1 MLANFFEKTKPI
13 NSIVVGLV
21 FCLFYFMSSF
31 FLETSVFT
39 DGRIALGLAF
49 FVSNFAFLLLSGVVI
64 IGNKISNN
72 NLFAPFFMVLMY
84 ALFPKALVYNETIY
98 ILLLFVLLYRRF
110 SSLSNNI
117 NSIGKLLDSG
127 LFIGVMFLFF
137 NWTIL
142 YLVLVYVAL
151 FLFREVTIR
160 KLIIPIVG
168 VIVPVL
174 FYYTYCLIIED
185 VSTFYKLFEFNFI
198 DFDEQFYEDNL
209 FQVITL
215 LVLVFLSI
223 LFKLPKML
231 SVSTV
236 EKQHY
241 TITLFSLIIG
251 VLLFNLSSN
260 KNGSEVLYAFIPIS
274 IVIGQ
279 FMDVISKKWLKELVF
294 ISFIILSLIKLF
306 TS

>member
-31 FLETSVFT
+31 LSEKSAFT
-39 DGRIALGLAF
+39 DGGVGLGFTF
-49 FVSNFAFLLLSGVVI
+49 FISNFAFLLLSGVVI
-64 IGNKISNN
+64 IGNKISND

-84 ALFPKALVYNETIY
+84 ALFPKALEYNDTIY
-98 ILLLFVLLYRRF
+98 VLLLFVLLYRRF
-110 SSLSNNI
+110 SSLSNKT

-142 YLVLVYVAL
+142 YLLLVYVAL

-168 VIVPVL
+168 AIVPVL

-185 VSTFYKLFEFNFI
+185 FSTFYSLFEFNFI
-198 DFDEQFYEDNL
+198 GFDEQFYEANL
-209 FQVITL
+209 FQVVTL
-215 LVLVFLSI
+215 LVLVFFSV
-223 LFKLPKML
+223 LFKLPRML
-231 SVSTV
+231 SVSTI

-251 VLLFNLSSN
+251 ISLFNLSSN
-260 KNGSEVLYAFIPIS
+260 KNGSEVLYVFIPIA
-274 IVIGQ
+274 IIIGQ
-279 FMDVISKKWLKELVF
+279 FMDVITKKWLKELVF